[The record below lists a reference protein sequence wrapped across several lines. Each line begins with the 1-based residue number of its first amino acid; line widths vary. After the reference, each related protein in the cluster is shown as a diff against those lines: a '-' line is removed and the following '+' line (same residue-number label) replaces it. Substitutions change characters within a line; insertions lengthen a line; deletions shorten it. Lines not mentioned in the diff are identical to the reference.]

1 MPGEQ
6 NVYTIGD
13 KLYLISATQILQWWP
28 AGSNRVSAIR
38 GNRLDAVGDG
48 PAAVVTTNGSCTFA
62 ENHCSV
68 PADDQSPNFKT
79 PIVELVVDTL
89 VLSGNQVVGPRSD
102 AMTAI
107 EARVGGG
114 TIKGDPAIT
123 ALGNITAGRITVN
136 GGPLQPPWEPL
147 NIRTA

>member
-1 MPGEQ
+1 MRRRRSGRRRDHERVVHLRREPLRGRRW
-6 NVYTIGD
+6 TIRRSGV
-13 KLYLISATQILQWWP
+13 KS
-28 AGSNRVSAIR
+28 
-38 GNRLDAVGDG
+38 
-48 PAAVVTTNGSCTFA
+48 
-62 ENHCSV
+62 
-68 PADDQSPNFKT
+68 

-123 ALGNITAGRITVN
+123 ALGNITAGRI
-136 GGPLQPPWEPL
+136 P
-147 NIRTA
+147 